1 MKQRTKINCGYH
13 RKRKLG
19 ICSFGSSY
27 LQGTVKDVEKDH
39 LTIENYASG
48 LVKIPNNSFVYKFFP
63 GQKFDLR
70 ELNLID
76 ENSKE
81 GMSTKQKLDSFLSKT
96 RSKNFDTLLKNN
108 PKQIG
113 QLLAGRLTS
122 EMFKGS
128 SLVQRPNE
136 DTKTI
141 VNWEAKFQLYRGQD
155 KNLKLDIK
163 FKSQNLDLKVYG
175 KELTKDE
182 ADKLVKEG
190 KTLTLD
196 RTTKDGKDYKVFAKF
211 DKDLNRVVTS
221 PYSKKIAERMAK
233 S

>member
-1 MKQRTKINCGYH
+1 MKQEQKSTADTIEKGN
-13 RKRKLG
+13 LV
-19 ICSFGSSY
+19 SVPFGSSY

-39 LTIENYASG
+39 LTPVNYASG

-63 GQKFDLR
+63 GQKIDLR

-96 RSKNFDTLLKNN
+96 QYKNFDTLLKNN

-163 FKSQNLDLKVYG
+163 FKSQNL
-175 KELTKDE
+175 T
-182 ADKLVKEG
+182 
-190 KTLTLD
+190 
-196 RTTKDGKDYKVFAKF
+196 
-211 DKDLNRVVTS
+211 
-221 PYSKKIAERMAK
+221 
-233 S
+233 